1 MMGLVKGYIN
11 WNIKQETGWK
21 NSLIR
26 FDEMFDE
33 SISKQAGAE
42 LCQARRLPQAK
53 LTSKQI
59 IDVVFH
65 LR

>member
-42 LCQARRLPQAK
+42 LGSYRK
-53 LTSKQI
+53 LS
-59 IDVVFH
+59 
-65 LR
+65 